1 MSSSS
6 LQRSLDFDTKIY
18 LLKDTTLGGLVF
30 TAASPFPWQTSFTLL
45 YCHLQVMSISMILQL
60 LPPQCFHAL
69 KPLIFIWGILH
80 MLVDP
85 PCLEMLFKCIL
96 VRCRKHMENDTA
108 TPPPTFPYIFCFNF
122 LDASASRHD
131 IFFSGI
137 TKQIIMVIE

>member
-122 LDASASRHD
+122 LDASASLGLGVLMRSHCW
-131 IFFSGI
+131 
-137 TKQIIMVIE
+137 KNY